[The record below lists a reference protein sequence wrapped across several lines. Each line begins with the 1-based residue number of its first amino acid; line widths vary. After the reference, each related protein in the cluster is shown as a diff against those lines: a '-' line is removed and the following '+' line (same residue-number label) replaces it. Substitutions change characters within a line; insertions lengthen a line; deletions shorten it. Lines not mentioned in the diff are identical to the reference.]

1 MPNRIAKETLYLRH
15 TFSEAERLKMGDEL
29 AAAYNRQADI
39 DNEEN
44 VVKSQFKER
53 RATIEQ
59 TISSL
64 SRNLSNGFEMAN
76 AECRLVWDSPNP
88 FEVQYIRID
97 TNEVVKTR
105 AMSEQERQ
113 LDLPLEEPATEAAV
127 EASVAKSAEAVDD
140 FFGKPDG
147 EEPDGEADERPQAA
161 QPKSGP
167 AELQAFHDT
176 EVAKEEKRGRG
187 RPKKTP
193 DF

>member
-1 MPNRIAKETLYLRH
+1 MPKRLDKETLYLRH
-15 TFSEAERLKMGDEL
+15 DFSDAERLEMGTNLAQAHNRLAQIDE
-29 AAAYNRQADI
+29 
-39 DNEEN
+39 EEQ
-44 VVKSQFKER
+44 VIKAQIKDKK
-53 RATIEQ
+53 ATVEQ
-59 TISSL
+59 TIGSL
-64 SRNLSNGFEMAN
+64 ARNLSTGWEMQNVICSAK
-76 AECRLVWDSPNP
+76 WDDPHVG
-88 FEVQYIRID
+88 EVTYYD
-97 TNEVVKTR
+97 PDGKAVKTR

-187 RPKKTP
+187 RPKKTA